1 VSHAGIE
8 RRILTKDAE
17 IIKID
22 MESGNGADR
31 DDAIKAPEGLPRKG
45 LPRVGTVIEDAA
57 PGNDWGRA
65 KGIDSKG

>member
-22 MESGNGADR
+22 MESGNGADG
-31 DDAIKAPEGLPRKG
+31 DDAIKTPEGLPREG
-45 LPRVGTVIEDAA
+45 LPRNAVVVEDATFYNDG
-57 PGNDWGRA
+57 GNA
-65 KGIDSKG
+65 EGIDAK